1 MHGRSIE
8 NLTHG
13 DNVCLRFVHL
23 NIIFSSPAYANVCP
37 GLENAVS
44 FPELFPFAHEHL
56 EVCDSTQ

>member
-13 DNVCLRFVHL
+13 DDVCLRFVHS
-23 NIIFSSPAYANVCP
+23 NIIFSSPAYANVRP

-44 FPELFPFAHEHL
+44 FPKLFSFTHEHL
-56 EVCDSTQ
+56 EVHDSTR